1 MEKEVAR
8 FSVKYIQVLD
18 EKGNVDSKLM
28 PSLSPA
34 SIKKMY
40 ETIVLTRVFDDRAIK
55 LQRQGRIGTFASVQG
70 QEACQIPSAIQLED
84 TDLVFPAF
92 REHGVFLTRGAPP
105 EVVLQYWGGDERGM
119 KFAKNVN
126 MFPVA
131 ITVGGHV
138 THAAGAAM
146 AYQYQK
152 KKSVAVAYFG
162 DGATSEGDFHEG
174 MNFAGVFK
182 APAIFICQNNQW
194 AISTP
199 VSEQSASQTLAQKAI
214 AYGFEGVQVDGN
226 DVFAVY
232 KVFKEAL
239 AKARAGK
246 GPTFIECITYR
257 LGDHTTS
264 DDATR
269 YRKEKEVAAW
279 KEKDP
284 LSRLKKYMLKKK
296 ILSEKDDKSIWDKAD
311 KAVTDAVTKYEAMA
325 LAPNEDIF
333 NYMFGDM
340 PAELVEQKSR
350 FMQEVR

>member
-1 MEKEVAR
+1 MEKEVAK
-8 FSVKYIQVLD
+8 FSVKYIQILD
-18 EKGNVDSKLM
+18 ESGNVDAKLM
-28 PSLSPA
+28 PTLSA
-34 SIKKMY
+34 TVIKEMY
-40 ETIVLTRVFDDRAIK
+40 QTMVLTRVFDDKAIK

-70 QEACQIPSAIQLED
+70 QEACQIPSAMQLEN

-92 REHGVFLTRGAPP
+92 REHGVFLTRNAPP
-105 EVVLQYWGGDERGM
+105 EIVLQFWGGDERGM
-119 KFAKNVN
+119 RFDKNVN

-131 ITVGGHV
+131 ITVGGHLP
-138 THAAGAAM
+138 HAAGAAM
-146 AYQYQK
+146 AYQHLG

-182 APAIFICQNNQW
+182 APVIFICQNNQW

-226 DVFAVY
+226 DAFAVY
-232 KVFKEAL
+232 KVFKDAL
-239 AKARAGK
+239 TKARAGK

-279 KEKDP
+279 KLKDP
-284 LSRLKKYMLKKK
+284 LTRLKKYMLKKK
-296 ILSEKDDKSIWDKAD
+296 LLNEKSDKEIWQNAEQKIN
-311 KAVTDAVTKYEAMA
+311 DAVTKYEAMA
-325 LAPNEDIF
+325 LAPGEEIF

-340 PAELVEQKSR
+340 PKELEEQKAR
-350 FMQEVR
+350 FMQEAG